1 MEYKIIVD
9 SCCDMTPELSER
21 LGVSSVVPMTMMLG
35 DKEFIDD
42 EKLDLGAFMAEMKAC
57 KEKCSSASPPPM
69 AFMDAIES
77 AIHSFVVTISSQLSG
92 SYSSAELGKTFAEES
107 GITDTHVFDSKSASA
122 GEVLV
127 AIKLRELLSN
137 GIPKDQIISS
147 INQFI
152 DNMKT
157 FFVLERY
164 ENLIKNG
171 RLGKVKGK
179 IVQLMNV
186 RLIMGSDG
194 NGTIKLHAKPR
205 GTEQMLDKIVSF
217 IRNSDR
223 PTSGESMVI
232 CHCNNLP
239 LAKQLSN
246 VVSRHFNFKEILI
259 IPTRGAI
266 SLYADDKGIVMA
278 F

>member
-1 MEYKIIVD
+1 MDYKIIVD
-9 SCCDMTPELSER
+9 SCCDMTPDLAER
-21 LGVSSVVPMTMMLG
+21 LNVSSVVPMTMMIG
-35 DKEFIDD
+35 AKEYCDD
-42 EKLDLGAFMAEMKAC
+42 DTLDLPGFMADMKA
-57 KEKCSSASPPPM
+57 SNDRATSASPPPM
-69 AFMDAIES
+69 AFMEAIES

-92 SYSSAELGKTFAEES
+92 SYVNAELGKSFAEER

-127 AIKLRELLSN
+127 AIKIRDLLTN

-171 RLGKVKGK
+171 RVNKVTGK
-179 IVQLMNV
+179 IVQLLNV
-186 RLIMGSDG
+186 KLIMGSDG
-194 NGTIKLHAKPR
+194 NGCIKLHAKPR
-205 GTEQMLDKIVSF
+205 GTEQMLEKIISF
-217 IRNSDR
+217 ITNSGR

-239 LAKQLSN
+239 LAKQLSST
-246 VVSRHFNFKEILI
+246 VKRHFNFKEILI